1 MLYDLLQKGF
11 LPKELPPVFNSLSFG
26 RIAFAGAAL
35 PAAFSQANR
44 PEWTLPMHHN
54 LSRVGGLRRRLTIP
68 NPMSYYRLCE
78 VFDTNKIALLRDSTG
93 SPYSHTAPCLNPIST
108 RAIATK
114 NVDRSVARA
123 HSRVGARYVLKADIA
138 QFYTSIYTH
147 AVPWAVHTKPV
158 AKKRM
163 RDLSLYGNLL
173 DRELQACQ
181 NGQTKGIAIGPDTS
195 LAIAELLLASVDIS
209 ISQQCDIIGGVR
221 FIDDM
226 ELTFRSLSN
235 AESALIALE
244 AGLYEFELQLN
255 GNKTAIMELPSEI
268 ESVFVTKL
276 RAFIPATEDG
286 SPASWIDYFN
296 RAFLLAKSNPSEGVL
311 RYAVASLQAVT
322 ASEAAW
328 PLVQSLLWQ
337 CIALDPGCLRL
348 VLDII
353 LLNSHSNSELVIDNV
368 IASRAINALISASA
382 PVGHGSEVL
391 WSIWAAMVLN
401 IPLQID
407 SQHLIASMDDGCVA
421 TLATLAAHAGG
432 VFEVGFRSAIWESW
446 LVDDCFKQE
455 YWMFAYE
462 SFTRGWYAPTVN
474 RTNIAANA
482 AAVFLKNNNVT
493 FLNPTAAS
501 TYIPA
506 FEAGGGSNFKGY

>member
-1 MLYDLLQKGF
+1 MLYALLQKGF

-26 RIAFAGAAL
+26 RLVFAGAL
-35 PAAFSQANR
+35 PAPFSQANR
-44 PEWTLPMHHN
+44 PDWTLPMHHN

-68 NPMSYYRLCE
+68 NPMNYYRLCE
-78 VFDTNKIALLRDSTG
+78 VFHANQVALLSASTG
-93 SPYSHTAPCLNPIST
+93 SPYSHTAPRVNPMST
-108 RAIATK
+108 RAIATQ
-114 NVDRSVARA
+114 NVERSVARA

-138 QFYTSIYTH
+138 QFYSSIYTH

-158 AKKRM
+158 AKQRM

-209 ISQQCDIIGGVR
+209 VSQQCNIVGGVR

-226 ELTFRSLSN
+226 ELSFTSLSN

-255 GNKTAIMELPSEI
+255 GNKTAIVELPSEI

-276 RAFIPATEDG
+276 RAFIPAAEDG
-286 SPASWIDYFN
+286 SPASWVDYFN

-322 ASEAAW
+322 ATEAAW

-353 LLNSHSNSELVIDNV
+353 LLNSHRSELAIDNE

-391 WSIWAAMVLN
+391 WSIWAAMVLV
-401 IPLQID
+401 IPLQMD
-407 SQHLIASMDDGCVA
+407 SQHLIANMDDGCVA

-432 VFEVGFRSAIWESW
+432 VFEEGFRSAIWESW

-462 SFTRGWYAPTVN
+462 SFNRGWYAPTVN
-474 RTNIAANA
+474 NTNIAANVSA
-482 AAVFLKNNNVT
+482 AFLRSNNVT

-506 FEAGGGSNFKGY
+506 FEAGNGTTFTGY

>member
-1 MLYDLLQKGF
+1 MLHALLQKGF

-26 RIAFAGAAL
+26 NLVLAGVL
-35 PAAFSQANR
+35 PAPFRQADR
-44 PEWTLPMHHN
+44 PDWTLPMHHN

-68 NPMSYYRLCE
+68 NPINYYRLCE
-78 VFDTNKIALLRDSTG
+78 VFHINQMALLNASAG
-93 SPYSHTAPCLNPIST
+93 SPYSHTAPHLNPMSH
-108 RAIATK
+108 RAIATQ
-114 NVDRSVARA
+114 NVDRSVVRA

-138 QFYTSIYTH
+138 QFYSSIYTH
-147 AVPWAVHTKPV
+147 AVPWAIHTKPV
-158 AKKRM
+158 AKQGM
-163 RDLSLYGNLL
+163 RNLSLYGNLL

-209 ISQQCDIIGGVR
+209 ISQQCNIVGGVR

-226 ELTFRSLSN
+226 ELSFTSLSN

-244 AGLYEFELQLN
+244 ARLYEFELQLN
-255 GNKTAIMELPSEI
+255 GNKTEIVELPSEI

-276 RAFIPATEDG
+276 RAFIPAAEDG
-286 SPASWIDYFN
+286 SPTGWIDYFN
-296 RAFLLAKSNPSEGVL
+296 RAFLLAKSNPSDGVL
-311 RYAVASLQAVT
+311 RYAAASLQGVAVT
-322 ASEAAW
+322 EAAW

-348 VLDII
+348 VLDIV
-353 LLNSHSNSELVIDNV
+353 LLNSHRSELAIDKAL
-368 IASRAINALISASA
+368 ASRAINALISASA

-391 WSIWAAMVLN
+391 WSIWAAMVLE
-401 IPLQID
+401 IPLQVEC
-407 SQHLIASMDDGCVA
+407 QNLIRNMEDGCVA
-421 TLATLAAHAGG
+421 TLATLAANAGG
-432 VFEVGFRSAIWESW
+432 VFEEGFSSPIWESW

-462 SFTRGWYAPTVN
+462 SYYRGWYTPAVN

-482 AAVFLKNNNVT
+482 AAVFLKSYNVT

-506 FEAGGGSNFKGY
+506 FEIDDGTAITGY